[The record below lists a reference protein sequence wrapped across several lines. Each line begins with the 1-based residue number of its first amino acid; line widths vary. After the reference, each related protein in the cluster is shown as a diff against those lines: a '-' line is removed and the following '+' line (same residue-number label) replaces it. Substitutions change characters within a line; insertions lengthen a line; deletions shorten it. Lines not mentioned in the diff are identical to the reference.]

1 MQKLSEPRML
11 PLRYDPFINDYVSFV
26 REYMLAELKNVD
38 CKIFLFGSRAKNT
51 NHRFSDIDVGI
62 LFLDDEVHFE
72 AEHISDHINNESFV
86 PVKVEIVDFEYTDP
100 TFREKAMQN
109 VIWWKE

>member
-11 PLRYDPFINDYVSFV
+11 PLRYDPFINDYISFV
-26 REYMLAELKNVD
+26 RDYMLAELKNTD
-38 CKIFLFGSRAKNT
+38 CKIFLFGSRAKNS

-62 LFLDDEVHFE
+62 LFPDNTINFE
-72 AEHISDHINNESFV
+72 TERISDYLNNESFV
-86 PVKVEIVDFEYTDP
+86 PVKVEVVDFKYTDSA
-100 TFREKAMQN
+100 FREKAMKN